1 MNKVQI
7 KKVYESLF
15 TTNSFIIIIIIIAL
29 MPWNVEQKSLIGQH
43 SLFFFAD
50 DSVTTVII

>member
-50 DSVTTVII
+50 DSVTTVTI